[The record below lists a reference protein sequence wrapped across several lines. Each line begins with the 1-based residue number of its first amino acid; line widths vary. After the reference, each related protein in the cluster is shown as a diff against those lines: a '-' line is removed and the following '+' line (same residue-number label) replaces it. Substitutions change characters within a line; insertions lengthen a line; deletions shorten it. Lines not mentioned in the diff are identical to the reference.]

1 MKPAPPV
8 RLATRGSPLA
18 LWQANWVKAQLEA
31 AHAGCVVELV
41 TIKTTGDKITDVP
54 LAKVGGK
61 GLFVKEIEEALLD
74 GRADLAVH
82 SMKDLPVEIPAGL
95 HIAAT
100 TKREDPRDALI
111 TANGTT
117 FAKLPRGAKI
127 GTSSLRRGT
136 QLRHQ
141 RPDLVIVPLRGNLDT
156 RLRKLKSEGLDAVVV
171 AAAGLRRMGWEE
183 QVTEYL
189 PVEVSLPAIGQGA
202 LGLEC
207 RIDDFRINQLVAPL
221 NDPDTAICAAAE
233 RAFLTRLEGGCQ
245 VPIAGHAVLEK
256 RQVRLRGLVASLDG
270 LRLITEEA
278 TGPADAATALGKKL
292 AERLLEKGAGQIL
305 REIYQSSSVPPPGSG

>member
-1 MKPAPPV
+1 MSEIPPV

-18 LWQANWVKAQLEA
+18 LWQANWVKTELERL
-31 AHAGCVVELV
+31 HAGCRVELL
-41 TIKTTGDKITDVP
+41 TIKTSGDKITDVP

-61 GLFVKEIEEALLD
+61 GLFVKEIEEALLA

-82 SMKDLPVEIPAGL
+82 SMKDVPVEIPAGL

-111 TANGTT
+111 STAGLP
-117 FAKLPRGAKI
+117 FAKLPKGAKI

-136 QLRHQ
+136 QLRHT
-141 RPDLVIVPLRGNLDT
+141 RPDLQVIPLRGNLDT
-156 RLRKLKSEGLDAVVV
+156 RLRKLKSESLDAVIV
-171 AAAGLRRMGWEE
+171 AAAGLRRMGWEG

-189 PVEVSLPAIGQGA
+189 STDVSLPAIGQGA

-207 RIDDFRINQLVAPL
+207 RVDDARIHQLIAPL
-221 NDPDTAICAAAE
+221 NDADTAVCVKAE

-245 VPIAGHAVLEK
+245 VPIAGHAELIGLEL
-256 RQVRLRGLVASLDG
+256 RLRGLVANLDG
-270 LRLITEEA
+270 TQLVADEA
-278 TGPADAATALGKKL
+278 RGPVAQAAELGKGL
-292 AERLLEKGAGQIL
+292 AERLLDRGAGMIL
-305 REIYQSSSVPPPGSG
+305 KEIYSTSK